1 MVQCCYWRGRMM
13 EGIQRVIDMLY
24 KGLFVEISGMTII
37 ILLAVSLL
45 YFLFAWVLYFISWLS
60 SLLFGWLT
68 DKQCRSH
75 PVLWLVNSIGHD
87 KVVSD
92 KGAYSVFEC
101 YLGITLM
108 FLWLIYTF
116 TPLFWFVIISV
127 TSAFLLRALIRY
139 LRKRGMFDD

>member
-1 MVQCCYWRGRMM
+1 M

-24 KGLFVEISGMTII
+24 KDLFVEISGVTVIA
-37 ILLAVSLL
+37 LLAVSLL

-68 DKQCRSH
+68 DKQCSSH
-75 PVLWLVNSIGHD
+75 PILWLVKYIGHD
-87 KVVSD
+87 KVLSGKDTYWLFVVWY
-92 KGAYSVFEC
+92 AW
-101 YLGITLM
+101 LALM